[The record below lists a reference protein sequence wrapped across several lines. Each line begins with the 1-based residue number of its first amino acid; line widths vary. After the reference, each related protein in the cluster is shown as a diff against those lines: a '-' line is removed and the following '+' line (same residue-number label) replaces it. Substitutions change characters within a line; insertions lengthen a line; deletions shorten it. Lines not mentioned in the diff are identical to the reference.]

1 MEDIVERIKHGNIQS
16 FKIAYDTFHKKL
28 YFFILKYCRSSF
40 LAEEV
45 VQLTFIK
52 LWENRSRLSSQ
63 HSLSSQI
70 FRIGKSIFIDLLR
83 KEDKIRK
90 IEQADL
96 PIRKIEDGEKAI
108 LLKEEL
114 QLLQKKIDV
123 LPPIRKKVFELSRF
137 DGRSYKEIAEEMSIT
152 PKTVENHLALALKQ
166 IKISIIILIL
176 LFFH

>member
-1 MEDIVERIKHGNIQS
+1 MEDIVERIKHNDIES

-28 YFFILKYCRSSF
+28 YFFILKYCGSSF

-70 FRIGKSIFIDLLR
+70 FRTGKSIFIDLLR

-90 IEQADL
+90 VKKADQSIL
-96 PIRKIEDGEKAI
+96 KVEDGEKTI
-108 LLKEEL
+108 LLKEA
-114 QLLQKKIDV
+114 V
-123 LPPIRKKVFELSRF
+123 LMAV
-137 DGRSYKEIAEEMSIT
+137 A
-152 PKTVENHLALALKQ
+152 
-166 IKISIIILIL
+166 IKR
-176 LFFH
+176 